1 MSKRHWETNFTS
13 TFHSKSYP
21 SISPTRPE
29 LSAAGK
35 TVLVSGGGR
44 GIGIGIVEAFA
55 TAGAAHIIIM
65 GRSAATVDEVAERTR
80 AAYPSTK
87 FSTVSG
93 DVSNEEDVASAFAGA
108 GSAVDV
114 VIANAGYL
122 PTPGPIGDGGGPLVD
137 DWWRAWEVNVR
148 GVFLLARGFLAT
160 AQPGGGSVF
169 VNVSALA
176 AHNNPPL
183 RGFSAYLASK
193 IGAARL
199 VETMQLES
207 PGFRFYNVHPGT
219 VESDMLTKTGL
230 LTPDITTDERKRCP
244 PPLPLRCVACATLVR
259 LPWSE
264 ADLTPSVISCPRWE
278 FYKLG
283 GEPRG
288 RVLEG

>member
-1 MSKRHWETNFTS
+1 MSRRHWETNFTT

-35 TVLVSGGGR
+35 RVLVSGGGR

-55 TAGAAHIIIM
+55 EAGAAHVIIM
-65 GRSAATVDEVAERTR
+65 GRNTATLDEVAERTR
-80 AAYPSTK
+80 AEYPETE
-87 FSTVSG
+87 FSTVPG
-93 DVSNEEDVASAFAGA
+93 DVSREEDVTRAFAGA
-108 GSAVDV
+108 GTVDV
-114 VIANAGYL
+114 VVANAGYL
-122 PTPGPIGDGGGPLVD
+122 PTPGPIGEGGGPAVD

-148 GVFLLARGFLAT
+148 GVFLLARSFLAS
-160 AQPGGGSVF
+160 AKPGGVF

-183 RGFSAYLASK
+183 RGFSGYLASK

-207 PGFRFYNVHPGT
+207 PRFRFYNVHPGT

-230 LTPDITTDERKRCP
+230 LTPDITTDERERCP
-244 PPLPLRCVACATLVR
+244 PYPISPVRDVCNIGAAPLV
-259 LPWSE
+259 
-264 ADLTPSVISCPRWE
+264 
-278 FYKLG
+278 
-283 GEPRG
+283 
-288 RVLEG
+288 

>member
-1 MSKRHWETNFTS
+1 MSKRHWETNFTT

-55 TAGAAHIIIM
+55 AAGAAHIIIM
-65 GRSAATVDEVAERTR
+65 GRSAATLDEVAERTR
-80 AAYPSTK
+80 VAYPSTK
-87 FSTVSG
+87 FSTVPG
-93 DVSNEEDVASAFAGA
+93 DVSNEEDVARAFAGA
-108 GSAVDV
+108 GAVDV
-114 VIANAGYL
+114 VVANAGYL
-122 PTPGPIGDGGGPLVD
+122 PTPGPIGEGGGPRAD
-137 DWWRAWEVNVR
+137 DWWRAWEVNVK
-148 GVFLLARGFLAT
+148 GVFLLARGFLAS
-160 AQPGGGSVF
+160 ARPGGVF

-230 LTPDITTDERKRCP
+230 LTPDITTDERERCP
-244 PPLPLRCVACATLVR
+244 IFFPHAWCVQHWCGSLSPR
-259 LPWSE
+259 LTS
-264 ADLTPSVISCPRWE
+264 SVLSCTGWE